1 MQARGSCRDEYG
13 IPSTDHAA
21 QRALVI
27 GPEVEGES
35 ALGLL
40 GLVEPDEVQSR
51 GAVRAQADLALVSRG
66 GDHHPAERVSP
77 PLSQGLRTVS
87 GPGWPPPFTTCRGTT
102 DSEAGADE
110 VLVSSTT
117 ADLVVGSNLSFEDA
131 GTHHLKGIDS
141 PTRILRYRPAA

>member
-13 IPSTDHAA
+13 IPPTDHAA

-27 GPEVEGES
+27 GPEVGGES

-66 GDHHPAERVSP
+66 GD
-77 PLSQGLRTVS
+77 
-87 GPGWPPPFTTCRGTT
+87 
-102 DSEAGADE
+102 
-110 VLVSSTT
+110 
-117 ADLVVGSNLSFEDA
+117 FEDA